1 MNIAALLAVVDGGAG
16 SRAVLE
22 AAFGLARRT
31 DAYLEVIHVQPDP
44 ADSVPL
50 VGEGMSGAMV
60 DQVMSELRARAESNA
75 ARARELFERQC
86 AARDL
91 PPLQAG
97 AAAPTRGRAVF
108 RDVEGREDEELARRS
123 RLFDLIVVARPDGG
137 EAGGYAPGLE
147 AVLFDGGRP
156 VLVVPPEAPPHCGER
171 VVVAWNGR
179 REAARAATAALG
191 LLSTAAAVTVVSVE
205 EHGGS
210 GGRDADPS
218 ELAAWLGLHAV
229 EARVRRVPLA
239 GSAGATLLAEA
250 EAAGADLL
258 VMGAYGHSRLRQFI
272 VGGATRSVLAQS
284 PLAVLMAH

>member
-22 AAFGLARRT
+22 AAFGLARKT
-31 DAYLEVIHVQPDP
+31 DAYLEVIHVRPDP

-60 DQVMSELRARAESNA
+60 DQVMSELRNRAESNA
-75 ARARELFERQC
+75 ATARELFERQC

-97 AAAPTRGRAVF
+97 AAAPTRGRAAF
-108 RDVEGREDEELARRS
+108 RSVEGREDEELARRS
-123 RLFDLIVVARPDGG
+123 RLFDLILVARPDGG

-156 VLVVPPEAPPHCGER
+156 VLVVPPEAAPHCGER

-191 LLSTAAAVTVVSVE
+191 LLSKAAAVTVVSVE
-205 EHGGS
+205 EHGS
-210 GGRDADPS
+210 DADPA

>member
-1 MNIAALLAVVDGGAG
+1 MNIAAVLAVIDGGEG
-16 SRAVLE
+16 SRAVVQ
-22 AAFGLARRT
+22 AAFDLVRRT
-31 DAYLEVIHVQPDP
+31 DAYVEVIHVRPDP

-75 ARARELFERQC
+75 AAAWQLFEEQC

-91 PPLQAG
+91 PPLQAE
-97 AAAPTRGRAVF
+97 ALTPTRGRAAF
-108 RDVEGREDEELARRS
+108 RSVEGREDDELARRS
-123 RLFDLIVVARPDGG
+123 RLFDLTLIARPGGG
-137 EAGGYAPGLE
+137 ETGGYAPGLE

-156 VLVVPPEAPPHCGER
+156 VLVVPPEAPPRCGER

-191 LLSTAAAVTVVSVE
+191 LLASAAAVTVVSIE
-205 EHGGS
+205 EHGRA
-210 GGRDADPS
+210 GGGDADPA
-218 ELAAWLGLHAV
+218 ELTAWLGLHAI
-229 EARVRRVPLA
+229 EARARRVPLA

-250 EAAGADLL
+250 EEAGADLL

-284 PLAVLMAH
+284 PVAVLMAH